1 MHVFINEREIATGGV
16 AGATVGEIVEASRMH
31 VDPSEIV
38 TAVALD
44 GVEFNAGDEERYS
57 RRVASGV
64 ERLDISTLTPVAFAA
79 DKRRSLAAT
88 LDEVAARTK
97 IVVDLLRRSEARAA
111 NGLLACLME
120 ELRLTLLLD
129 YQLTLLAADAPS
141 EARGAIAELAPRLL
155 DAEERR
161 AWGVLAGLL
170 ESDLAPT
177 LERWAASTRAR
188 LESVATAQSG

>member
-1 MHVFINEREIATGGV
+1 MHVFINEREVATGAA

-38 TAVALD
+38 TTVALD
-44 GVEFNAGDEERYS
+44 GVEFHAGDEERYN
-57 RRVASGV
+57 RRVAAGV
-64 ERLDISTLTPVAFAA
+64 GRLDISTRSPAAFAA
-79 DKRRSLAAT
+79 DKRRSLAST
-88 LDEVAARTK
+88 LDEVAGRTR
-97 IVVDLLRRSEARAA
+97 IVVELLRRSESRAA

-129 YQLTLLAADAPS
+129 YQLSLLAADAQS
-141 EARGAIAELAPRLL
+141 DARAAIAQLAPRLL

-161 AWGVLAGLL
+161 AWDVLAGLL

-188 LESVATAQSG
+188 VAAAV